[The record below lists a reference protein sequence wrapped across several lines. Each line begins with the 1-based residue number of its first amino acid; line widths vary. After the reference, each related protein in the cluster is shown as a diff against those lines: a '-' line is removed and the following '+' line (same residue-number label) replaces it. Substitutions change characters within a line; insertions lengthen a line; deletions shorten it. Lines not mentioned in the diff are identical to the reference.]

1 MQRPD
6 GLRRCPGHRWSWQV
20 EAAPESRF
28 PVQPTSH
35 QVMLPLGPGGVLGI
49 LARPPLATS
58 RMRCSDRRGLGS
70 GAESAPKPSVCAWG
84 FPDTGHGA
92 GVGRGGQ
99 LVPQLPVSA
108 HLLACAR
115 PTVVGSETP
124 SRLNG
129 LLWFT
134 ARVGPP
140 PVLGALPPLS
150 DPISKPLNQ
159 EAFFW
164 RKERGEQ
171 ESGGGLMMPPPRQ
184 TPWAWGVDGGPEG
197 RV

>member
-1 MQRPD
+1 MRRPD
-6 GLRRCPGHRWSWQV
+6 GLRRCPGHRWSWRV
-20 EAAPESRF
+20 EAAPVSRF

-35 QVMLPLGPGGVLGI
+35 QVTLPLGPGGVLGI
-49 LARPPLATS
+49 LEADPLSPPPGCGAPTAQPGFWG
-58 RMRCSDRRGLGS
+58 RECSKALRVRR
-70 GAESAPKPSVCAWG
+70 G

-115 PTVVGSETP
+115 PMVVGSETP
-124 SRLNG
+124 SSLNG
-129 LLWFT
+129 LHWFT

-140 PVLGALPPLS
+140 PVPGALPPLS

-159 EAFFW
+159 EALFW

-171 ESGGGLMMPPPRQ
+171 ESGGGLTMPPPRQ